1 VLLGERGVDLVV
13 LARYMQV
20 LSSILVDGGRKVV
33 FE

>member
-20 LSSILVDGGRKVV
+20 LSRILVDGGRKVV